1 MKSLCS
7 VTLSRML
14 ALFLVVFLDAVAP
27 AESTVFGGDS
37 GGGAAVAASTS
48 HPSCLRADGLTFTSE
63 STSTQL
69 RIHGYLQGDGHFFS
83 SDPKGQS
90 PDKLL
95 FRRIRPQ
102 FEGTLFKVLDFR
114 FMPDFG
120 QNNPQVQDIHVEL
133 NVFSFAR
140 PRFGKFKAPISLEAL
155 RSDSEATFPERSLAS
170 NLVPLREVGAQL
182 GGSVLRG
189 AVSYAAGFFN
199 SANDGSNGN
208 FQWRPGNEAAA
219 RVFFQPFLRSNAAP
233 LRGLG
238 VGLAGSSGAQGGTL
252 PRLKTA
258 GQNTFFRY
266 SSTAVADGQHN
277 RLSPQ
282 AYYYRGSLGIMGEY
296 NISSQ
301 QVRSGTNRRRLN
313 HQAWQASA
321 SFMLTGEKNS
331 YAGVRPLRA
340 FEPQKGLRHL
350 GGWEIAARY
359 SHIRIDRSAF
369 PVFADSKTAAAAA
382 AELGVALNW
391 YVNRFTRLMNAYE
404 HTSFQAAP
412 SSAAPLRGEHV
423 VMSRIQFSF

>member
-1 MKSLCS
+1 MKSFYS
-7 VTLSRML
+7 ATLSRML
-14 ALFLVVFLDAVAP
+14 ALFLVVCFDGVARAQSTAFG
-27 AESTVFGGDS
+27 AEAGAS
-37 GGGAAVAASTS
+37 GGAVAASVS
-48 HPSCLRADGLTFTSE
+48 HASYLRADGLTFTSE

-133 NVFSFAR
+133 NIFSFAR
-140 PRFGKFKAPISLEAL
+140 PRLGKFKAPISLEAL

-170 NLVPLREVGAQL
+170 NLVPLREVGAQV
-182 GGSVLRG
+182 GGSVLDG
-189 AVSYAAGFFN
+189 AVNYAAGYFN

-208 FQWRPGNEAAA
+208 LQWHSGNEAAA
-219 RVFFQPFLRSNAAP
+219 RAFFQPFLRSSASP
-233 LRGLG
+233 VRGLG
-238 VGLAGSSGAQGGTL
+238 LGLAGSSGTQRGAL
-252 PRLKTA
+252 PKFKTA
-258 GQNTFFRY
+258 GQNTFFKY

-282 AYYYRGSLGIMGEY
+282 AYYYRGPVGLMGEY
-296 NISSQ
+296 TISSQ
-301 QVRSGTNRRRLN
+301 QVRNRMDVRRLN
-313 HQAWQASA
+313 HQAWQATA
-321 SFMLTGEKNS
+321 SFMITGEKNS

-340 FEPQKGLRHL
+340 FEPYKGIRHL

-359 SHIRIDRSAF
+359 SHIRMDRNAF
-369 PVFADSKTAAAAA
+369 PLFADAKSAAGA
-382 AELGVALNW
+382 AELGIALNW
-391 YVNRFTRLMNAYE
+391 YLNRFTRIMNAYE
-404 HTSFQAAP
+404 HTSFQTLPTNPAP
-412 SSAAPLRGEHV
+412 PHGENV
-423 VMSRIQFSF
+423 VMSRIQFAF

>member
-1 MKSLCS
+1 MKSFCS

-27 AESTVFGGDS
+27 AESAVFGGDS
-37 GGGAAVAASTS
+37 SAAVAASTS
-48 HPSCLRADGLTFTSE
+48 HASYLRADGLTFSSE

-133 NVFSFAR
+133 NSFSFAR

-155 RSDSEATFPERSLAS
+155 RSDNEATFPERSLAS
-170 NLVPLREVGAQL
+170 NLVPLRELGAQL
-182 GGSVLRG
+182 GGSVLHG
-189 AVSYAAGFFN
+189 GVSYAAGYFN
-199 SANDGSNGN
+199 ATNDGSNGN
-208 FQWRPGNEAAA
+208 FQWHPGNEAAA
-219 RVFFQPFLRSNAAP
+219 RIFFQPFLRGNAAP

-238 VGLAGSSGAQGGTL
+238 MGLAGSSGSQRGTL
-252 PRLKTA
+252 PKFKTA
-258 GQNTFFRY
+258 GQNTFFKY
-266 SSTAVADGQHN
+266 SSTALADGQHN

-282 AYYYRGSLGIMGEY
+282 AYYYRGPLGIMGEY
-296 NISSQ
+296 TISSQ
-301 QVRSGTNRRRLN
+301 QVRNGTNVRRLS
-313 HQAWQASA
+313 HQAWQATA

-340 FEPQKGLRHL
+340 FEPYKGIRHL

-369 PVFADSKTAAAAA
+369 PLFADVRTAAAGA
-382 AELGVALNW
+382 AEFGIALNW
-391 YVNRFTRLMNAYE
+391 YVNRFTRVMNSCE
-404 HTSFQAAP
+404 RSTFQAAVP
-412 SSAAPLRGEHV
+412 GALSLHSENV
-423 VMSRIQFSF
+423 MMSRIQFSF